1 MTTGTSKQGRSA
13 NRLAV
18 AMAALP
24 LALGMVSGC
33 SKHVG
38 GQVVAVV
45 NNDEVTR
52 QELQAEAEAAHVPA
66 TADKHTATVALLQ
79 RVVDRT
85 LLADYAHQQGL
96 DRGPEF
102 VARRR
107 FLEQTLLADLGLR
120 KLVGAQP
127 EPSPAEAQAFV
138 AAHPTMFAQR
148 QQLTL
153 DQVQFP
159 TLADTAQYQSIAKRP
174 TMDAV
179 VQQLKAD
186 GIAYTR
192 GTPVVD
198 TGALEPSVAQQII
211 RLRNGEVFDISTG
224 GQSFISVITA
234 RSTAATQPGSW
245 AATATEA
252 IKRERSG
259 KTLEA
264 SMAKLRKDAKIEYDP
279 ALKPKAS

>member
-1 MTTGTSKQGRSA
+1 MMTSTSKQS
-13 NRLAV
+13 RLGKRIV
-18 AMAALP
+18 AAMALP
-24 LALGMVSGC
+24 LTIAMVSGC

-45 NNDEVTR
+45 NNEEVTR
-52 QELQAEAEAAHVPA
+52 QQLQAEAEAAHVPA

-107 FLEQTLLADLGLR
+107 LLEQTLLAEMGLR
-120 KLVGAQP
+120 KLAGTQT
-127 EPSPAEAQAFV
+127 EPTAAEAQAFV
-138 AAHPTMFAQR
+138 AGHPTLFAAR

-153 DQVQFP
+153 DQVQFATP
-159 TLADTAQYQSIAKRP
+159 ADTVKYQSIAKLP
-174 TMDAV
+174 TMEAV
-179 VQQLKAD
+179 VQQLKAN
-186 GIAYTR
+186 GIAFTR

-198 TGALEPSVAQQII
+198 TGSLDPSVSSQII
-211 RLRNGEVFDISTG
+211 KLRNGEVFDISTG

-234 RSTAATQPGSW
+234 RSTAATQPASW
-245 AATATEA
+245 AATAAEA
-252 IKRERSG
+252 IKRQRAG
-259 KTLEA
+259 KTLEGA
-264 SMAKLRKDAKIEYDP
+264 MAKLRRDAKIEYDP